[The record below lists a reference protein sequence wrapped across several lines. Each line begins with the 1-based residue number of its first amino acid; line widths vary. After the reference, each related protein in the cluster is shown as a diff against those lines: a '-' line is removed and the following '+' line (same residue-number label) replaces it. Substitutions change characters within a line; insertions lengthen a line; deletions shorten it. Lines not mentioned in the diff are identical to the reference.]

1 MRGDDHTLR
10 RYRWIAYAVLCFGLY
25 AVSGAVQARPDP
37 PPLPARP
44 PAVAQSS
51 IAVAAPGPA
60 AARRQ
65 SLARENAT
73 GSNATG
79 SNATG
84 SDVAGSDVAG
94 SDVVGSK
101 RSVGKAVFASRI
113 ARVDIPGPRAHIPA
127 LGGYIYLPAGYDD
140 PANAAVRYPV
150 LYLFHGTPGW
160 PSDWFQPARAAGWMD
175 TLVGAG
181 AVRPMILVAAT
192 ANRHHS
198 DDSECL
204 NAVNGPQMETYLTQ
218 DVVAYTDGHYRT
230 LPDRGHRGIGGISS
244 GGYCALN
251 LGLRHQDE
259 YAVVLAHM
267 PYGDPGNAADVTH
280 RLLGDSSVLYRQNT
294 PSLYLPKFVFRY
306 PTAFFLDAGSD
317 DPVVRTDAKA
327 LARLL
332 TKQHQAV
339 SLRVVPRE
347 SHSWRLAR
355 EEVPYSLRFAS
366 RYLLSP

>member
-1 MRGDDHTLR
+1 MRST
-10 RYRWIAYAVLCFGLY
+10 
-25 AVSGAVQARPDP
+25 RP
-37 PPLPARP
+37 
-44 PAVAQSS
+44 
-51 IAVAAPGPA
+51 VAA
-60 AARRQ
+60 
-65 SLARENAT
+65 
-73 GSNATG
+73 
-79 SNATG
+79 
-84 SDVAGSDVAG
+84 
-94 SDVVGSK
+94 
-101 RSVGKAVFASRI
+101 AVFASRI
-113 ARVDIPGPRAHIPA
+113 ARIDIPGPRAHIPA

-150 LYLFHGTPGW
+150 LYLLHGTPGW
-160 PSDWFQPARAAGWMD
+160 PSDWFQPAWAGGWMD
-175 TLVGAG
+175 KLVGAG

-192 ANRHHS
+192 ANRRHG

-306 PTAFFLDAGSD
+306 PTAFFLDAGSY
-317 DPVVRTDAKA
+317 DPVVRADAKA

-332 TKQHQAV
+332 TRQHQAV
-339 SLRVVPRE
+339 SLRVIPRE

-366 RYLLSP
+366 GHLLSP